1 MSVDIDDLTS
11 GSGSLTLR
19 QKRAILWHEVYLCT
33 NQQAKTITN
42 NLVGRDSDRRCLSCH
57 AQNLVAQTSTSF
69 MENPRFIT
77 TKWKREFSPE
87 IAVLLADVVSRTIH
101 DYSCLW

>member
-1 MSVDIDDLTS
+1 MSVDIGDLTS

-19 QKRAILWHEVYLCT
+19 QKRAMLWHEVYLCA
-33 NQQAKTITN
+33 NHRAKTTTN

-57 AQNLVAQTSTSF
+57 AQHLVAQKSTSF
-69 MENPRFIT
+69 MANPRFIT

-87 IAVLLADVVSRTIH
+87 IAVLLADVVSRTMH